1 MQLFVCECIWTDKR
15 CRRNFVAR
23 IFCSSIMV
31 CLVFHFVMI
40 QHSTDGQTIVGGRDP
55 RGLASLKK

>member
-1 MQLFVCECIWTDKR
+1 
-15 CRRNFVAR
+15 
-23 IFCSSIMV
+23 MV

-55 RGLASLKK
+55 KKGIGVIEKIK